1 MGQLKIKLVSGKNVT
16 LEAFQMSLTYSGL
29 LAGEPTQEMNEKII
43 NNFSSPKKWG
53 GKKTYIEKTN
63 MYRSEN
69 VLKPIIYS
77 AWLSAKPI
85 NDKEKQ
91 FDGSD
96 IVVVWFGNEKLNK
109 SIKRIIVDGLGMF
122 DWDNYAENYQF

>member
-1 MGQLKIKLVSGKNVT
+1 MGQLKIKLASGKNVT
-16 LEAFQMSLTYSGL
+16 LEAFHMSVTYSGL

-43 NNFSSPKKWG
+43 NNFSSPKNWG
-53 GKKTYIEKTN
+53 ARKSYIEKSN
-63 MYRSEN
+63 IYALEN

-91 FDGSD
+91 FDGSE

-109 SIKRIIVDGLGMF
+109 SIKRIIVDGLEKF
-122 DWDNYAENYQF
+122 DWNKHAKNFNI